1 VTCNTI
7 SLEQALAGVR
17 AYNCGFYRGVSN
29 TDLDSQARQQFA
41 SGLGVTLSEIR
52 EQVNF
57 IGDDYG
63 GAAGFQKALTLVP
76 NIAEAIFTSRAS
88 FAKNAS
94 DAPHVL
100 RGSVSRESL
109 LVLYQPFVT
118 APLHGKRNWHVWAT
132 KFWHFL
138 NPDAFPIEDSR
149 VDIFFGLRG
158 RDASVKKYEE
168 FLCRYR
174 RFVSERRDWVPRLQ
188 EADQGLAWCENKL
201 WDKVFYEAAGQC
213 S

>member
-1 VTCNTI
+1 VAVTWNTI
-7 SLEQALAGVR
+7 TLEQALAGVR
-17 AYNCGFYRGVSN
+17 GYNREVSN
-29 TDLDSQARQQFA
+29 IDLDSQARQRFA
-41 SGLGVTLSEIR
+41 PGLDMTLAGIR

-63 GAAGFQKALTLVP
+63 GVQGFPKALTLVP

-88 FAKNAS
+88 FARSAS

-100 RGSVSRESL
+100 CGSASREAL
-109 LVLYQPFVT
+109 LILYQPFVT
-118 APLHGKRNWHVWAT
+118 APLHGKRNWYVWAT

-149 VDIFFGLRG
+149 VDTFFGLKG

-168 FLCRYR
+168 FLCRYQ
-174 RFVSERRDWVPRLQ
+174 RFISERRDWVPGLQ

-201 WDKVFYEAAGQC
+201 WDKVFYQVAEQC